1 MGDAS
6 DDAGGPERR
15 APELAGLDRRTS
27 THQGQG
33 QPLRVPFSALAKEV
47 SPSRSHVDRNEQ
59 DLTTQEKI
67 SIERYLDE
75 VALFC
80 NSEYGNQVRSRFKD
94 GRGTSELALLVAPTS
109 QELEELRKAVAIMTP
124 AEKSAADRL
133 SDEQIERI
141 AVDARIDPANFA
153 IFMNGYALLCKRVS

>member
-1 MGDAS
+1 MDGAS
-6 DDAGGPERR
+6 DEVGAGIPAGRR
-15 APELAGLDRRTS
+15 
-27 THQGQG
+27 
-33 QPLRVPFSALAKEV
+33 
-47 SPSRSHVDRNEQ
+47 SRAIMSEQ
-59 DLTTQEKI
+59 DTTIQEKI
-67 SIERYLDE
+67 SVEQYLDE

-94 GRGTSELALLVAPTS
+94 VRGTSELAMLVAPTS
-109 QELEELRKAVAIMTP
+109 KELEELRRAVAIMTP
-124 AEKSAADRL
+124 AEKNAADRL